1 MSRKTRLNCHLFVVC
16 SDDVYVFLVQY
27 VRVIGLDTQVGAP
40 LDNTVHLNEHDAD
53 EQAAGMSS

>member
-1 MSRKTRLNCHLFVVC
+1 MTCM
-16 SDDVYVFLVQY
+16 YFLVQY

-53 EQAAGMSS
+53 EQAAGISS